1 AAIFIAQY
9 FGIELTLTQYV
20 LIGLTAVLG
29 SLGTAGVPGTSIVML
44 TLTLSTAGLPLE
56 GIGYIVAI
64 DRIIDM
70 MRTATNVT
78 GQMLVPVL
86 VAKEEGLLDEG
97 IYNGHV
103 AWLPGDP
110 DAETPEAA
118 RASGI

>member
-1 AAIFIAQY
+1 M
-9 FGIELTLTQYV
+9 
-20 LIGLTAVLG
+20 
-29 SLGTAGVPGTSIVML
+29 PGTSIVML

-86 VAKEEGLLDEG
+86 VAREEGVLNRD
-97 IYNGHV
+97 IYDGHV

-110 DAETPEAA
+110 ETDAPELVK
-118 RASGI
+118 ASGI

>member
-1 AAIFIAQY
+1 MIPWSVPSQKQEAPLPESEGASSPDSP
-9 FGIELTLTQYV
+9 V
-20 LIGLTAVLG
+20 
-29 SLGTAGVPGTSIVML
+29 SLGVPGTSIVML

-86 VAKEEGLLDEG
+86 VAKEEKILDED
-97 IYNGHV
+97 IYDGRV

-110 DAETPEAA
+110 DVETIDGVRAA
-118 RASGI
+118 GI

>member
-1 AAIFIAQY
+1 MPSS
-9 FGIELTLTQYV
+9 G
-20 LIGLTAVLG
+20 G
-29 SLGTAGVPGTSIVML
+29 P
-44 TLTLSTAGLPLE
+44 PLE

-86 VAKEEGLLDEG
+86 VAREEGVLNEG
-97 IYNGHV
+97 VYEGHV

-110 DAETPEAA
+110 DAVSTDAV

>member
-1 AAIFIAQY
+1 M
-9 FGIELTLTQYV
+9 
-20 LIGLTAVLG
+20 
-29 SLGTAGVPGTSIVML
+29 PGTSIVML

-86 VAKEEGLLDEG
+86 VAKEEGILNQG
-97 IYNGHV
+97 IYDGHV

-110 DAETPEAA
+110 DAATPDTVVAA
-118 RASGI
+118 GI

>member
-1 AAIFIAQY
+1 
-9 FGIELTLTQYV
+9 
-20 LIGLTAVLG
+20 
-29 SLGTAGVPGTSIVML
+29 ML

-56 GIGYIVAI
+56 GVGYIIAI

-78 GQMLVPVL
+78 GQMVVPVL
-86 VAKEEGLLDEG
+86 VAKEEGLLNQD

-110 DAETPEAA
+110 DSETPEGA
-118 RASGI
+118 RAAGI

>member
-1 AAIFIAQY
+1 
-9 FGIELTLTQYV
+9 
-20 LIGLTAVLG
+20 
-29 SLGTAGVPGTSIVML
+29 L

-56 GIGYIVAI
+56 GIGYIIAI
-64 DRIIDM
+64 DRVIDM

-86 VAKEEGLLDEG
+86 VAKEERMLDVEVYDG
-97 IYNGHV
+97 RV

-110 DAETPEAA
+110 TAEEPESV